1 MTPDRTAAKET
12 GRPLRR
18 DAQRNRDAILAAART
33 AFAREGIS
41 TSLEA
46 IARQAGV
53 AIGTLYR
60 HFPRRLD
67 LMQAIFDDRLDE
79 CVRAGRQALTVPDA
93 WEAFTGFLE
102 RLCEL
107 QSQDRGLNDLLSMT
121 FSCDWTTEAHER
133 IQDLFRRIVARAH
146 HDGRLR
152 PDVTAED
159 LALLVWSH
167 TRIIEATRATA
178 PHAWRRHLALTL
190 DGFRADRAHPLPE
203 PPMAAAQ
210 VRDAM
215 AALGESMVW
224 R

>member
-1 MTPDRTAAKET
+1 MTPDPSAAKDT

-18 DAQRNRDAILAAART
+18 DAQRNRDAIVAAART
-33 AFAREGIS
+33 AFAEQGIS
-41 TSLEA
+41 TSLEG
-46 IARQAGV
+46 IARRAGV

-67 LMQAIFDDRLDE
+67 LMRAIFDDKLEE
-79 CVRAGRQALTVPDA
+79 CVRAGERALTVPDA

-107 QSQDRGLNDLLSMT
+107 QAADRGLNDLLSMT

-133 IQDLFRRIVARAH
+133 IQELFRRVVARAH

-152 PDVTAED
+152 KDVTAED

-167 TRIIEATRATA
+167 TRVIEATRTSA
-178 PHAWRRHLALTL
+178 PNAWRRHLALTL

-203 PPMAAAQ
+203 PPMAASE

>member
-1 MTPDRTAAKET
+1 MTAERTATTET

-18 DAQRNRDAILAAART
+18 DAQRNRDAILAVART
-33 AFAREGIS
+33 AFAEQGIN
-41 TSLEA
+41 TSLEG

-67 LMQAIFDDRLDE
+67 LMQAIFDGKLE
-79 CVRAGRQALTVPDA
+79 SCVEAGERALTVPDA

-107 QSQDRGLNDLLSMT
+107 QAQDRGLNDLLSMT
-121 FSCDWTTEAHER
+121 FSCDWTIDAHER
-133 IQDLFRRIVARAH
+133 IRELFAKVVARAH
-146 HDGRLR
+146 EDGRLR
-152 PDVTAED
+152 TDVTAED
-159 LALLVWSH
+159 LVLVVWSH
-167 TRIIEATRATA
+167 TRVIEATRTSA

-203 PPMAAAQ
+203 PPMAAAA
-210 VRDAM
+210 VREAM
-215 AALGESMVW
+215 AALGESVVW